1 MNDFEAGQYVR
12 LRAGGR
18 VMRVLAAPPFASPL
32 VACEYQDKHRRVTG
46 LYAASELVQAP
57 APQQRAAIAGG

>member
-18 VMRVLAAPPFASPL
+18 IMRVIAAPPFESPL
-32 VACEYQDKHRRVTG
+32 VACEYREKHRRVTG
-46 LYAASELVQAP
+46 LYAASALIRAP
-57 APQQRAAIAGG
+57 APHQVASARSG